1 MRIIGAGVVAVLI
14 SVLLFFFRP
23 APVANLDHKVCDLL
37 TGWAGPGRQSG
48 RVMIVEV
55 DDRSLTQFG
64 RWPWPRDLIGRLVER
79 IASHDPAEIV
89 LDMMFPHEGTG
100 MGGPADDGPGA
111 PNDRL
116 LAGAI
121 QAEPTVVGYSL
132 VFDGGQEVSSAC
144 GVPSL
149 PLVVAGAG
157 VSGRG
162 AFLRA
167 SGALC
172 NVAIISRAAADSG
185 FLNAAPDSD
194 GKTRRMPL
202 VIESGGRFYPSLALA
217 ALNVYRRASTA
228 ELTAEAYGAS
238 RLRLDFRVIPLEG
251 PSLMRLRFRGPR
263 RTFSSISA
271 ADVLSNGRPAEAL
284 RGRIALLGGTAQ
296 GLWNQVVTP
305 VDALFPGVEIQA
317 TAIDDLIQGD
327 VFVRPANGVAW
338 ELLLALVVGLG
349 ATVLLA
355 RVHSLWG
362 PASALALAVATWV
375 GCALLLRARGE
386 LLSPLPATAA
396 LACSFPVVT
405 LLINLRE
412 KRTTRRAEQQLV
424 SARELTREVREEGES
439 RFRRL
444 VENVSEAITVD
455 DLDGRLVFANRRFW
469 ELFGLDAGNVHE
481 VTLEQYVAPEC
492 RAEVRDRH
500 DRMVRGEAVPGNFDF
515 EGIRADGTR
524 LWIEAIVAAV
534 EENGRITGTQAALRD
549 ITERKRMEA
558 QYLQAQKMESV
569 GRLAGGV
576 AHDFNNLLQV
586 INGYSDLAMEELSP
600 DHPCFSNLVQI
611 RTAGERAAELTQ
623 KLLTFGRKEVAQP
636 RVVELNLVVAEAERM
651 FGRLIGEDIEL
662 VTRLDPGA
670 GHVMAD
676 PGQLCQVL
684 MNLVVNSRDSMPG
697 GGRIVIETRNVE
709 VAVGGAEGDSHPGL
723 AAGSYV
729 YLGVTDTGT
738 GMSDD
743 VKQRLFEPFFTTK
756 EPGKGTGLGLA
767 TVYAIVK
774 QTGGSIEVT
783 SQLGEGAAFHVYL
796 PRFQDEVLPAPGA
809 GAPAAVLRGSET
821 VLLVEDQDAVRQ
833 LASVLLE
840 SFGYRVLQ
848 ASNGPEAIELAS
860 QYPGAIDLLLT
871 DVVLP
876 FMTGQVL
883 ADRLKRT
890 RPEIRVL
897 YVSGYTE
904 SSVSHGGVSDP
915 GRSVLA
921 KPFSREALAA
931 RVREVLADRGAP
943 QR

>member
-23 APVANLDHKVCDLL
+23 APVVNLDHKVCDLL

-48 RVMIVEV
+48 RIVIVEV
-55 DDRSLTQFG
+55 DDKSLTQYG

-79 IASHDPAEIV
+79 IASHGAAEIV
-89 LDMMFPHEGTG
+89 LDMMFPQEGTD
-100 MGGPADDGPGA
+100 MGGPADEGPGA
-111 PNDRL
+111 VNDRL

-121 QAEPTVVGYSL
+121 QAEPSVVGYSL
-132 VFDGGQEVSSAC
+132 LFEGGQQVSSTC

-149 PLVVAGAG
+149 PLVVANAG
-157 VSGRG
+157 DSGRG

-172 NVAIISRAAADSG
+172 NVAFISRAAAGSG

-217 ALNVYRRASTA
+217 AFNVYRRASTA
-228 ELTAEAYGAS
+228 ELIAEAYGAS
-238 RLRLDFRVIPLEG
+238 RLRLGFRVIPLEG
-251 PSLMRLRFRGPR
+251 PSLMRLRFRGAR
-263 RTFSSISA
+263 RTFRSISA
-271 ADVLSNGRPAEAL
+271 ADVLSDGVPDAAL

-327 VFVRPANGVAW
+327 VFARPTNGVAW
-338 ELLLALVVGLG
+338 ELSLALAVGLG
-349 ATVLLA
+349 ATVLLE

-362 PASALALAVATWV
+362 PASVLALAVATWA
-375 GCALLLRARGE
+375 GCALLLRASGL

-396 LACSFPVVT
+396 LACSFPVVI
-405 LLINLRE
+405 LLTDLRE
-412 KRTTRRAEQQLV
+412 KGTIRRAHQQLV
-424 SARELTREVREEGES
+424 SARELTREALELSES
-439 RFRRL
+439 RYRRL

-455 DLDGRLVFANRRFW
+455 DRDGRLIFANRRFW
-469 ELFGLDAGNVHE
+469 ELFGRDAGNVRE
-481 VTLEQYVAPEC
+481 VMLEQYVAPES

-500 DRMVRGEAVPGNFDF
+500 DRVVRGEIVPGNFEF
-515 EGIRADGTR
+515 EGITADGKR

-534 EENGRITGTQAALRD
+534 EENGFITGTQAALRD

-586 INGYSDLAMEELSP
+586 INGYSDMVMEELSP

-623 KLLTFGRKEVAQP
+623 KLLTFGRKDVAQP
-636 RVVELNLVVAEAERM
+636 QVVELNLVVAEAERM

-662 VTRLDPGA
+662 VTRLDPTV

-676 PGQLCQVL
+676 PGQLCQVM

-697 GGRIVIETRNVE
+697 GGRIVIETKNVT
-709 VAVGGAEGDSHPGL
+709 VAVGGTEGDSHPGL
-723 AAGSYV
+723 AAGSYA

-756 EPGKGTGLGLA
+756 DPGKGTGLGLA

-774 QTGGSIEVT
+774 QTGGSIWVT
-783 SQLGEGAAFHVYL
+783 SQLGEGTAFHVYL
-796 PRFQDEVLPAPGA
+796 PQVKENMLTPPSGSALAPE
-809 GAPAAVLRGSET
+809 LRGSET

-833 LASVLLE
+833 LASALLE
-840 SFGYRVLQ
+840 NYGYHVLQ
-848 ASNGPEAIELAS
+848 ASNGPKAIELAS
-860 QYPGAIDLLLT
+860 QYRGAIHLLLT

-876 FMTGQVL
+876 FMNGRVL
-883 ADRLKRT
+883 ADDLRRT
-890 RPEIRVL
+890 RPEMKVL
-897 YVSGYTE
+897 YVSGYAE
-904 SSVSHGGVSDP
+904 DSVRGGGAPDG
-915 GRSVLA
+915 GRSILA